1 MVATALAERISA
13 TPFVDTH
20 EHLLEERTR
29 LAGVGAHRML
39 PCLDAAL
46 LFAHYAKDD
55 LWSSGMT
62 AEESE
67 RIFSPE
73 VAPGDK
79 WPLLEPYWRRCRQT
93 GYLRAVAETIRILF
107 EVEELDRASFE
118 AVSAAMATRARPGLY
133 REVLG
138 RAGVEVAQVNSME
151 RPFCESEYPDLL
163 QQDLSLV
170 NLSTAVSPEIVE
182 GWSGMSGLTVGGLAD
197 WHRMIDWAFETYGRR
212 ADAVKSQAA
221 YQRRLDYQPVAADE
235 AGPYVE
241 RMLRGQPLAAA
252 ER

>member
-62 AEESE
+62 SEESE

-73 VAPGDK
+73 VAPRDK

-93 GYLRAVAETIRILF
+93 GYLRAVAETVRILF

-118 AVSAAMATRARPGLY
+118 AVSAAMAARARPGLY

-151 RPFCESEYPDLL
+151 
-163 QQDLSLV
+163 
-170 NLSTAVSPEIVE
+170 
-182 GWSGMSGLTVGGLAD
+182 
-197 WHRMIDWAFETYGRR
+197 
-212 ADAVKSQAA
+212 
-221 YQRRLDYQPVAADE
+221 
-235 AGPYVE
+235 
-241 RMLRGQPLAAA
+241 
-252 ER
+252 